1 MHADSKRYFGEDN
14 EERRTLYT
22 VFEDNNEDVNPT
34 CEQRIGVV
42 SDKCDLEVHR
52 ETPQRQQSD
61 DDHNIVRNN
70 YGKECEER
78 YFATMGDDKIIQ
90 FICKICNKSSTS
102 QKSIKQHVSWKH
114 GSEDSEGFYPTT

>member
-1 MHADSKRYFGEDN
+1 MSNASGLLVTSVILKF
-14 EERRTLYT
+14 T
-22 VFEDNNEDVNPT
+22 
-34 CEQRIGVV
+34 
-42 SDKCDLEVHR
+42 
-52 ETPQRQQSD
+52 ETERQQSD

-114 GSEDSEGFYPTT
+114 GSEDSEGFCPTT